1 MKIIFI
7 IIAIVVLPIL
17 AWITYRLADSTED
30 TTVRRVQ
37 AQTNYIADL
46 PNDSPEAMHLLSEK
60 KGTSIADALVDA
72 GFIRSDGLIDR
83 WGEKLIVKCANEK
96 CTQIIVRSNGPNRQ
110 NDNGKVDDIVSTS
123 RAQ

>member
-17 AWITYRLADSTED
+17 AWITYRLAGSTED

-46 PNDSPEAMHLLSEK
+46 PNESPEAMRLLSEK
-60 KGTSIADALVDA
+60 K
-72 GFIRSDGLIDR
+72 
-83 WGEKLIVKCANEK
+83 K
-96 CTQIIVRSNGPNRQ
+96 RQ
-110 NDNGKVDDIVSTS
+110 LQMLLLMLAS
-123 RAQ
+123 